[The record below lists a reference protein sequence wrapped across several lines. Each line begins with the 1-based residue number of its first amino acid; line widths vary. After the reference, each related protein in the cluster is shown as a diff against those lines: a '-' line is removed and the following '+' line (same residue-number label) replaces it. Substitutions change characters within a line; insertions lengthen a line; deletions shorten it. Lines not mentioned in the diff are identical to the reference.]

1 MLDPKVIRERFQQQY
16 AVPPELI
23 VAAPGRVNL
32 LGEHTDYNDGFVLP
46 VAIDRATCVAAR
58 PRADHQVRVRTAQFA
73 QSDSFALD
81 QITPNEAAP
90 WSNYVRGVA
99 QGLQDRGLPL
109 RGADLLIDSD
119 IPLGSGLSSSAALEV
134 AVGYAL
140 QLLNQQSLP
149 GEELALLAQAAE
161 NQFVGVQCGIM
172 DQFIVTLGQAEQ
184 ALLIDTRD
192 LGYELVP
199 LPSSVRVVVCD
210 SRVER
215 TLAGSAYNQRRAEC
229 AEAVQLL
236 QPHLP
241 HISAL
246 RDVTPDDL
254 ARYGDE
260 LPPLVQARAR
270 HVVSEN
276 ARTLTGAAALRAGN
290 LADFGQCMHDSHTSL
305 RDDYAVSIEELDV
318 LVAAATAV
326 PGCYGSRL
334 TGAGFGGCTV
344 SLVDAVAVAAFQSQ
358 VAAAYQA
365 TCERTAAIYVCAVS
379 AGVRQVG

>member
-1 MLDPKVIRERFQQQY
+1 MLDPNVIRERFRRHY

-58 PRADHQVRVRTAQFA
+58 PRADRQVRVRTAQFD
-73 QSDSFALD
+73 QSDSFSLD
-81 QITPNEAAP
+81 QIVPNADAP
-90 WSNYVRGVA
+90 WSNYVRGVV
-99 QGLQDRGLPL
+99 QGLLDRGLPL
-109 RGADLLIDSD
+109 RGVDLLIDSD

-140 QLLNQQSLP
+140 QRLNRQSLP

-172 DQFIVTLGQAEQ
+172 DQFIVTLGQAEH

-254 ARYGDE
+254 ARYADM

-290 LADFGQCMHDSHTSL
+290 PADFGQCMRDSHTSL

-318 LVAAATAV
+318 LVAAATSV

-344 SLVDAVAVAAFQSQ
+344 SLVDAGAVEVFRSQ
-358 VAAAYQA
+358 VAAAYQEA
-365 TCERTAAIYVCAVS
+365 CGRTAAIYVCAVS
-379 AGVRQVG
+379 AGVRQVE

>member
-1 MLDPKVIRERFQQQY
+1 MLDPNVIRERFQQQY

-46 VAIDRATCVAAR
+46 VAIDRTTCVAAR
-58 PRADHQVRVRTAQFA
+58 PRTDRQIRVRTAQFD
-73 QSDSFALD
+73 QSDSFSLD
-81 QITPNEAAP
+81 QIMPNADAP

-99 QGLQDRGLPL
+99 QGLLDRGLPL

-140 QLLNQQSLP
+140 QRLNRQSLP

-172 DQFIVTLGQAEQ
+172 DQFIVTLGQAEH

-241 HISAL
+241 HINAL

-254 ARYGDE
+254 ARYADM

-276 ARTLTGAAALRAGN
+276 ARTLTGAAALRTGN
-290 LADFGQCMHDSHTSL
+290 LTDFGQCMRDSHTSL
-305 RDDYAVSIEELDV
+305 RDDYAVSIAELDV
-318 LVAAATAV
+318 LVAAATSV

-344 SLVDAVAVAAFQSQ
+344 SLVDAGAVEAFRSQ
-358 VAAAYQA
+358 VAAAYQEA
-365 TCERTAAIYVCAVS
+365 CGRTAAIYVCAVS
-379 AGVRQVG
+379 AGVRPVG